1 MLWKLIIS
9 AKARSRLWLETTISA
24 GLFCCPKS
32 FCPSYFL
39 RICPMFLCGPL
50 RIMMPPKPAVD
61 STTLRRPKVTLPA
74 SEVSDTFP
82 VNVPQNGQKVKVRV
96 LSKEKGTVV
105 TMREGSLERPEKENV
120 QVRMGLA
127 AIGLVRFCVLLP
139 TQVSEPGIGALRSL
153 HHTIIR
159 CSTFWRF
166 LTCFSTFY
174 YLT

>member
-1 MLWKLIIS
+1 
-9 AKARSRLWLETTISA
+9 
-24 GLFCCPKS
+24 
-32 FCPSYFL
+32 
-39 RICPMFLCGPL
+39 
-50 RIMMPPKPAVD
+50 MMPPKPAVD

-82 VNVPQNGQKVKVRV
+82 VNVPQNGQKVKDRV

-166 LTCFSTFY
+166 LTCFSTFF